1 MPDSP
6 VLIDKSSPI
15 PAYHQI
21 ASDIIE
27 RVNGGEWKLGDRL
40 PSEAALALEYGVS
53 RLTLRQ
59 ALSDLESRGLI
70 TRMQGKGAYLTGITK
85 PFVENLNFPILGYQT
100 PERTPDRSEN
110 RVLALHLEQA
120 RPAVREIFHMAEGD
134 DATLVYLRRLF
145 VREGRPL
152 GLNHAWFPPALV
164 PGLVE
169 EGLVDSSIT
178 ATLDKRYHYQFAKIE
193 NFIEAS
199 TAGAM
204 DAALLECPY
213 GSSLLKI
220 QSTYSLA
227 DGTLIEHSS
236 TLWLGNLT
244 RFHLVVEDR

>member
-1 MPDSP
+1 MSDTPT
-6 VLIDKSSPI
+6 LIDKSSPI

-21 ASDIIE
+21 ASHLVE

-40 PSEAALALEYGVS
+40 PSEAVLAQEYGVS

-59 ALSDLESRGLI
+59 ALADLESRGLI
-70 TRMQGKGAYLTGITK
+70 TRMQGKGAYLTGIAK
-85 PFVENLNFPILGYQT
+85 PFVENLNFPILGYQKDQKA
-100 PERTPDRSEN
+100 PDRSEN
-110 RVLALHLEQA
+110 RVLELRLDRAG
-120 RPAVREIFHMAEGD
+120 PAVREVFGLEEGED
-134 DATLVYLRRLF
+134 TPLVYLRRLF

-152 GLNHAWFPPALV
+152 GLNHAWFPSALV

-178 ATLDKRYHYQFAKIE
+178 ATLSKRYRYKFAKIE

-199 TAGAM
+199 SAGAV
-204 DAALLECPY
+204 DATLLECPY
-213 GSSLLKI
+213 NSSLLKI
-220 QSTYSLA
+220 QSTYYLG